1 MTHSGPAAKD
11 SLLIPSTIHGA
22 SAGGPPAPCPRR
34 PLGSTGLLVSSIGF
48 GAFKIGR
55 NQKTKYPTAYEL
67 PSDADVESLLN
78 GLLELGVNYIDT
90 APAYGVSEERIGR
103 VLGHRRNEYVLATK
117 VGETFS
123 DGVSHYDFSGT
134 AVRASVERSLHR
146 LRTDVLDVLFL
157 HSDGRDQWIQEQTD
171 AVAAMVELKRRGL
184 VQKIGLSGKTID
196 GARLALEWSDVLMV
210 EYHLEDRSHEGLIR
224 EAAAR
229 GVGVIVKKGLASGHL
244 AAADAV
250 RFVLG
255 NSDVAGL
262 VVGGLNLAHFRE
274 NIRAANGE

>member
-1 MTHSGPAAKD
+1 MD
-11 SLLIPSTIHGA
+11 
-22 SAGGPPAPCPRR
+22 
-34 PLGSTGLLVSSIGF
+34 SSIWESTTS
-48 GAFKIGR
+48 IR
-55 NQKTKYPTAYEL
+55 L
-67 PSDADVESLLN
+67 PPMES
-78 GLLELGVNYIDT
+78 
-90 APAYGVSEERIGR
+90 AKSRIGR
-103 VLGHRRNEYVLATK
+103 VLGHRRSEYVLATK

-123 DGVSHYDFSGT
+123 NGVSHYDFSGT
-134 AVRASVERSLHR
+134 AVRASVERSLNR
-146 LRTDVLDVLFL
+146 LRTDVLDLLFL
-157 HSDGRDQWIQEQTD
+157 HSDGRDLWIQEQTD

-196 GARLALEWSDVLMV
+196 GAQLALEWSDVLMV
-210 EYHLEDRSHEGLIR
+210 EYHLEDRSHEALIR

-229 GVGVIVKKGLASGHL
+229 SVGVIVKKGLASGRL

-274 NIRAANGE
+274 NIRAANGEGG